1 MSLAFIPC
9 EVFHREFDSKLL
21 LSLKLVSSFNQVVIF
36 GNDKHLNHF
45 LQLTIPPS
53 VLFEKSCSTLM
64 LQARISTVIK
74 SGGSVIVNDEEGFN
88 NLETLSSLYL
98 SRVDANALNSISSY
112 YSWGVVDQKFFSV
125 IPGFDDISTIG
136 GNTRSDLL
144 DSFGRQFTLLNH
156 LH

>member
-21 LSLKLVSSFNQVVIF
+21 LSLKLVSNHNQVVIF
-36 GNDKHLNHF
+36 GNDKHLNY
-45 LQLTIPPS
+45 LLSLSIPPS

-64 LQARISTVIK
+64 WETRISNVVK

-98 SRVDANALNSISSY
+98 SRVDANALNSISTY
-112 YSWGVVDQKFFSV
+112 YSWGDVDQKFFSV
-125 IPGFDDISTIG
+125 LPAAP
-136 GNTRSDLL
+136 
-144 DSFGRQFTLLNH
+144 
-156 LH
+156 